1 MNKEKY
7 PPPQGRL
14 GNRFCEAEIEGS
26 RAVVVG
32 LLDQRGG
39 TASAIRISGCSERE
53 AWRLGFTVHDDVST
67 LLENVLQRPASPEA
81 VWVDVASEADG
92 SYTITAC
99 GQCETLSDA
108 ISLIASMAGYAGLTS
123 ME

>member
-1 MNKEKY
+1 MKKETY

-14 GNRFCEAEIEGS
+14 CNRFCEAEIDGL

-32 LLDQRGG
+32 LLDQRNG

-53 AWRLGFTVHDDVST
+53 AWRLGFNVHEDVSM

-81 VWVDVASEADG
+81 VWVDVASEEGG

-99 GQCETLSDA
+99 GRCETLADA
-108 ISLIASMAGYAGLTS
+108 ISLMASMAGYAGLTS
-123 ME
+123 IE